1 MEGMNVLVKKTKEEV
16 SLETEETIL
25 DQKVEQVSSEES
37 EPLVLD
43 VDQLDGVGAVTKKKL
58 ETFGVTNLI
67 DICVIGSREVS

>member
-43 VDQLDGVGAVTKKKL
+43 VDQLDGLAIMADTDNSKL
-58 ETFGVTNLI
+58 KSNSYFQNI
-67 DICVIGSREVS
+67 YFSSK

>member
-67 DICVIGSREVS
+67 DICFRGSREV

>member
-58 ETFGVTNLI
+58 ETLEMLHQLKL
-67 DICVIGSREVS
+67 R

>member
-16 SLETEETIL
+16 STETEEAIL

-43 VDQLDGVGAVTKKKL
+43 
-58 ETFGVTNLI
+58 
-67 DICVIGSREVS
+67 